1 MNERNEMLQ
10 SILGSIQRSPLPAA
24 HTTALREAIVALCAD
39 RPNAVDKIQAPLGRA
54 LRNPMF
60 PEIWTRCV
68 ADIPTS
74 AVYTGVREAA
84 QGIAAFVAAHKPG

>member
-1 MNERNEMLQ
+1 MTAREDMMT
-10 SILGSIQRSPLPAA
+10 SILGSITKSPLPAEQTA
-24 HTTALREAIVALCAD
+24 ALREAIVTLCTE

-60 PEIWTRCV
+60 PEIWARCV

-74 AVYTGVREAA
+74 AAYAAVRAAAEGINAWVAA
-84 QGIAAFVAAHKPG
+84 QAR

>member
-1 MNERNEMLQ
+1 MSDRDDMLRAILE
-10 SILGSIQRSPLPAA
+10 SIEKSPLPA
-24 HTTALREAIVALCAD
+24 TATAPLREAIAQLCAE

-74 AVYTGVREAA
+74 PAYAPVRDAA
-84 QGIAAFVAAHKPG
+84 TGIATFVAAHKPA